1 MVEPAMRPLHDIACP
16 PQAAAMRAAAH
27 RQQRP
32 DAPGQDQRDR
42 PGEAVAPIPLQHRG
56 TAAPAVAQDRPQPPQ
71 QARQRLL
78 IPSVGRPRLR
88 HQREPLAVRDE
99 MPFTALFGPIRGVG
113 AHVGAAAHRPLRTAV
128 DDGALQVEQALFPQR
143 GHQGHVG
150 RLPHAGGGPL
160 VEASPAGAARA
171 PAQRDRQ
178 GLPTQA
184 LAEYKDDAI
193 QAEAIRD
200 AASPALGRRRMHGQP
215 RGDGIPQRIVHKRIH
230 GRVSLNSCTLTAA
243 IGTRPGF

>member
-113 AHVGAAAHRPLRTAV
+113 ARVGAAAHRPLRTAV
-128 DDGALQVEQALFPQR
+128 DDGALQVEQALFPSA
-143 GHQGHVG
+143 VTK
-150 RLPHAGGGPL
+150 A
-160 VEASPAGAARA
+160 
-171 PAQRDRQ
+171 
-178 GLPTQA
+178 TW
-184 LAEYKDDAI
+184 
-193 QAEAIRD
+193 
-200 AASPALGRRRMHGQP
+200 AASHTPAAVHSSKRRQQVLPEPQPNAIGRDCQRRPSRSTKTMPFRQRRSGTRRRPPWGEGGCTGNHGATAFHS
-215 RGDGIPQRIVHKRIH
+215 GSFTS
-230 GRVSLNSCTLTAA
+230 VSMAGS
-243 IGTRPGF
+243 P